1 MPRAEFLLDVGK
13 RAVMLVA
20 IGGAGVVTIVG
31 SGGGLGMPDTICDTY
46 PDACVP
52 SVPMPSVVIEPP
64 SATALVGTSVTY
76 EAQTAHTSG
85 ALSYQW
91 SRSADGGRT
100 FTDLPGATQ
109 RSHAVAGVNL
119 ADDGTRFRVQ
129 VRQGAGLAIIATASL
144 AVSATPGIVWEDGDF
159 APGAWQ
165 ATPFLAPGSTAF
177 VHTETRAETGGN
189 PGALRRMNDQVPP
202 GSSLSYTTHQASGAA
217 YEPQVQGAIRF
228 IDYAEDCIVFSASE
242 LSYVETGFFFE
253 QGGRRYVTDRL
264 RHLCTSRTWVRLRR
278 PSLQPSDFRQLD
290 GPACAPG
297 EACPDFSAQGAP
309 LHFGYERVALSMP
322 DSGVVHGIENWRVTV
337 WRR

>member
-1 MPRAEFLLDVGK
+1 MPRAEFLRAVGK
-13 RAVMLVA
+13 RAFVLVA
-20 IGGAGVVTIVG
+20 IGAAGVVTIVG

-46 PDACVP
+46 PDSCVIP
-52 SVPMPSVVIEPP
+52 APLPSVVIEPP
-64 SATALVGTSVTY
+64 SATALVGSTVTY

-91 SRSADGGRT
+91 SQSSDGGRT

-109 RSHAVAGVNL
+109 RSHSATRVNL
-119 ADDGTRFRVQ
+119 ADDGARFRVQ
-129 VRQGAGLAIIATASL
+129 VRHGAGSTIIATASL

-165 ATPFLAPGSTAF
+165 ATPFLAPGSPAF
-177 VHTETRAETGGN
+177 VHTETQVETGGN
-189 PGALRRMNDQVPP
+189 PGALRRMNDQVSP
-202 GSSLSYTTHQASGAA
+202 GSSLSYTTHRTALAT

-242 LSYVETGFFFE
+242 LSYVETGLFFE
-253 QGGRRYVTDRL
+253 QGGRRYVTQQL
-264 RHLCTSRTWVRLRR
+264 RHLCTARTWARQHR
-278 PSLQPSDFRQLD
+278 PSLQQADFRQLD

-309 LHFGYERVALSMP
+309 LHFGYERLALSMP
-322 DSGVVHGIENWRVTV
+322 GSSVVHGIDNWRVTV